1 MAKRKVTVEK
11 FDENK
16 HEVAVDFGE
25 VKVPTSWDEVT
36 LEMMCNYMRRAKGK
50 EDLLESDKREVMKWN
65 KEHPEEK
72 KEMPK
77 DDDEKYTLTD
87 KDLLEVFTDFDISKY
102 DILPVELYNSI
113 MGNFAFVLKQMEYKP
128 SKELQWNNQ
137 NFIINDMETLKVK
150 EYEDSEMVIRNDPFD
165 YPSLLAILCRLRNGK
180 KTDNATGLSWYVN
193 EDYTTEFA
201 NKVFD
206 ARREMFR
213 TMPVTKAMPLIA
225 FFLMKS
231 LEYTAASPNSLRTLA
246 RQLDELVVTTLD
258 SVKNMGLRRWLYLP
272 QTIKLKRLKKSIDSI
287 LQSS

>member
-1 MAKRKVTVEK
+1 
-11 FDENK
+11 
-16 HEVAVDFGE
+16 
-25 VKVPTSWDEVT
+25 
-36 LEMMCNYMRRAKGK
+36 
-50 EDLLESDKREVMKWN
+50 MKWN

-77 DDDEKYTLTD
+77 EDDEKYTLTD

-137 NFIINDMETLKVK
+137 NFIINDMEALKVK

>member
-36 LEMMCNYMRRAKGK
+36 LEMMCNYMRRAKEK

-65 KEHPEEK
+65 KEHPDDK
-72 KEMPK
+72 KAMPK

-137 NFIINDMETLKVK
+137 NFIINDMESLCLK
-150 EYEDSEMVIRNDPFD
+150 EYEDSEMVMRNDPFD

-180 KTDNATGLSWYVN
+180 KTDNATGLSWYIN

-225 FFLMKS
+225 FFLMKKIE
-231 LEYTAASPNSLRTLA
+231 LEMPSQKYLTTTAR
-246 RQLDELVVTTLD
+246 RLDELVTNILNSASFTDYLKPSMMLPMIRLRKLRK
-258 SVKNMGLRRWLYLP
+258 SVRKTFL
-272 QTIKLKRLKKSIDSI
+272 TS
-287 LQSS
+287 